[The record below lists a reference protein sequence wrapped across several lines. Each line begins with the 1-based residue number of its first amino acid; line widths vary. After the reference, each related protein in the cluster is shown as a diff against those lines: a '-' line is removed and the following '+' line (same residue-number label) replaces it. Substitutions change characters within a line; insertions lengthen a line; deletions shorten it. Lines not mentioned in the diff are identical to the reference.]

1 MAVYKDYEIRINLNE
16 LVENMI
22 PVCDVLHPDHCL
34 TVEQVDQIAHG
45 LREDLDLSPLYEQ
58 AEAEVRK
65 YCEKLK
71 VDLPTNSHYT
81 PQYYQ

>member
-16 LVENMI
+16 LVEKMI

-45 LREDLDLSPLYEQ
+45 LREDIDLSSVYAQ
-58 AEAEVRK
+58 AEAEIK
-65 YCEKLK
+65 NYCDKFGVE
-71 VDLPTNSHYT
+71 LPK
-81 PQYYQ
+81 